1 MKIIA
6 HRGIHN
12 KYKPNTKEALL
23 QALNES
29 YIDGIELDI
38 RITKDKKIVIIHDP
52 IINFISNGSGIVKK
66 LTYKKLLKY
75 NFGTKENPSK
85 ILLLDD
91 FLKMIKTNKIILID
105 IKEETNNYKIL
116 IKKLVSIILKYNL
129 NIYICSFNYELIKE
143 IKNYKTG
150 LIIGKNINKKRKYNH
165 FTFNVIHID
174 SEYKTKKE
182 TFIWGVDSKNFSK
195 IKNNKAYIITDYP
208 KDVYKLIYEPPP
220 K

>member
-6 HRGIHN
+6 HRGIHD

-23 QALNES
+23 QALNDS

-182 TFIWGVDSKNFSK
+182 TFIWAVDSKNFSK